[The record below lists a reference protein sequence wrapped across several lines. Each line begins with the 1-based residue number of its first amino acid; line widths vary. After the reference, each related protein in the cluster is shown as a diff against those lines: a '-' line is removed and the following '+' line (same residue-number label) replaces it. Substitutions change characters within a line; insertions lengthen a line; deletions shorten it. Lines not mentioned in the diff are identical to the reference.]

1 VSTYQPP
8 LAWLYRLLVSL
19 AWLIYHLL
27 FDLRIRRDP
36 RLKNIEGPLI
46 VLGNH
51 PSYLD
56 PPLMALALWPR
67 RLHFLTTSF
76 FFRYP
81 LVRWVL
87 QRVQAIPKIQF
98 RTDMQA
104 TKQIFSVI
112 RAGGAVAIYPEGQ
125 RSLDGSRCP
134 IDSSIAKMV
143 KKTACPVAAVRT
155 RGAYLVWPRW
165 SQSGIRLGRI
175 EVTAH
180 LLLDSDE
187 IAILSV
193 AEIQTIIEKALSFN
207 DYGWQ
212 HRRRKPYW
220 SLAPAAGVHNLC
232 HQCPACGKILA
243 MTSSRHRLTCRF
255 CGNEAIMDRY
265 GFFSADL
272 RNLSRDHRPKIKP
285 DPHRWHQ
292 WQLQEIRKKMNET
305 TFFLEFPGEAEL
317 LGPDGDFT
325 SIGRC
330 LIKMTSEG
338 ISFLSDR
345 SPGEDRPALQ
355 ISLPYDRKAGLSFD
369 FGQQFEI
376 ALGDLIYRFRPDN
389 GQAVILIVDA
399 ILASAEAHVT

>member
-1 VSTYQPP
+1 
-8 LAWLYRLLVSL
+8 
-19 AWLIYHLL
+19 
-27 FDLRIRRDP
+27 
-36 RLKNIEGPLI
+36 
-46 VLGNH
+46 
-51 PSYLD
+51 
-56 PPLMALALWPR
+56 
-67 RLHFLTTSF
+67 
-76 FFRYP
+76 
-81 LVRWVL
+81 
-87 QRVQAIPKIQF
+87 
-98 RTDMQA
+98 
-104 TKQIFSVI
+104 
-112 RAGGAVAIYPEGQ
+112 
-125 RSLDGSRCP
+125 
-134 IDSSIAKMV
+134 
-143 KKTACPVAAVRT
+143 
-155 RGAYLVWPRW
+155 
-165 SQSGIRLGRI
+165 
-175 EVTAH
+175 
-180 LLLDSDE
+180 
-187 IAILSV
+187 
-193 AEIQTIIEKALSFN
+193 
-207 DYGWQ
+207 
-212 HRRRKPYW
+212 
-220 SLAPAAGVHNLC
+220 
-232 HQCPACGKILA
+232 
-243 MTSSRHRLTCRF
+243 
-255 CGNEAIMDRY
+255 MDRY

>member
-1 VSTYQPP
+1 MNAYKPP
-8 LAWLYRLLVSL
+8 RAWLYRLLTGLS
-19 AWLIYHLL
+19 WLVYHLL
-27 FDLRIRRDP
+27 FDIRIRRDP
-36 RLKNIEGPLI
+36 RLKNTKGPLI

-56 PPLMALALWPR
+56 PPLMAIALWPR

-81 LVRWVL
+81 LVRWIL
-87 QRVQAIPKIQF
+87 QQAQAIPKVQF
-98 RTDMQA
+98 RTDMHA
-104 TKQIFSVI
+104 TRQMFSI
-112 RAGGAVAIYPEGQ
+112 IHAAGAVAIYPEGQ

-134 IDSSIAKMV
+134 IDNTIARMV
-143 KKTACPVAAVRT
+143 KKTACPVAVVRT

-165 SQSGIRLGRI
+165 SKSGLRPGRI

-180 LLLDSDE
+180 MLLDSDE
-187 IAILSV
+187 IAVLSV
-193 AEIQTIIEKALSFN
+193 AEIQTIIEKALTYN

-212 HRRRKPYW
+212 HRRRKVYL
-220 SLAPAAGVHNLC
+220 SHAPAAGVHNLC

-243 MTSSRHRLTCRF
+243 MTSSRYRLTCRY

-305 TFFLEFPGEAEL
+305 TFFLEFSAEAEL
-317 LGPDGDFT
+317 LGTDGDFM

-330 LIKMTSEG
+330 QIKMSATE
-338 ISFLSDR
+338 ISFMGAPSSDENC
-345 SPGEDRPALQ
+345 PTLQ
-355 ISLPYDRKAGLSFD
+355 FSLPYDRKAGLSFD
-369 FGQQFEI
+369 FGLQFEI
-376 ALGDLIYRFRPDN
+376 ALGDQTYRFRPDD

-399 ILASAEAHVT
+399 ILAAANPSVT